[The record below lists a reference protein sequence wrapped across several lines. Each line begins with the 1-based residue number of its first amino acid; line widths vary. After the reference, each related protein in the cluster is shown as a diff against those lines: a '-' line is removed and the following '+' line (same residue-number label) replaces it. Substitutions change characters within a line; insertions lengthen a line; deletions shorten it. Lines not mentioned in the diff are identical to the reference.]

1 MLNNFFEPRRQS
13 DPRLVEQVKSWVHQA
28 LHPDEDTSIMV
39 TELRCSEPGCP
50 PIETVIAL
58 LKTAHPTSQYKIH
71 KAIAE
76 ITQTDI
82 ASLASTPSK
91 GIGHVEQ
98 EESTYVDNE

>member
-1 MLNNFFEPRRQS
+1 MLNNFFEPRHQS

-71 KAIAE
+71 KTIAE
-76 ITQTDI
+76 ITQEDI
-82 ASLASTPSK
+82 ATLTQP
-91 GIGHVEQ
+91 
-98 EESTYVDNE
+98 TD